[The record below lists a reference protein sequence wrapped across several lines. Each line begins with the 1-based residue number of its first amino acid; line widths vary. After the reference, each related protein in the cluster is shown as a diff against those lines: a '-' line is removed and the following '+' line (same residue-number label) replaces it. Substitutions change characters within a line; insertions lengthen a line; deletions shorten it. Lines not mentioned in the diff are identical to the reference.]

1 LDQVLTSDYE
11 ISIPSRDLIEDI
23 ARRSGDAELQHI
35 LDTEDRE
42 ALDAWLWGK
51 DVLDL
56 LQLDN
61 SIRLNPEDLLT
72 LLRPLQHRV
81 YSISSSP
88 LAHDGTV
95 HLTVASVRYRSGERD
110 RGGVCSTYLAD
121 RVGEGDRVG
130 VFVSKNNSFRLPV
143 DDTTPVVMI
152 GPGTGIA
159 PFRAFLHERRAR
171 NASGQNWLFF
181 GDQHQSSDFIY
192 EDELNGLTRNGVLT
206 RLDLAFSR
214 DQSEKI
220 YVQTRMREQGRDL
233 FDWLENGAHVYVCG
247 DATRM
252 AKDVDDALHEV
263 VAEHGGLDADA
274 AEDYV
279 NNLKRSK
286 RYLRDVY

>member
-1 LDQVLTSDYE
+1 
-11 ISIPSRDLIEDI
+11 
-23 ARRSGDAELQHI
+23 
-35 LDTEDRE
+35 
-42 ALDAWLWGK
+42 
-51 DVLDL
+51 
-56 LQLDN
+56 
-61 SIRLNPEDLLT
+61 
-72 LLRPLQHRV
+72 
-81 YSISSSP
+81 
-88 LAHDGTV
+88 
-95 HLTVASVRYRSGERD
+95 
-110 RGGVCSTYLAD
+110 
-121 RVGEGDRVG
+121 
-130 VFVSKNNSFRLPV
+130 
-143 DDTTPVVMI
+143 MI

-171 NASGQNWLFF
+171 KASGQNWLFF

-192 EDELNGLTRNGVLT
+192 EDELTGLTRDGVLT

-220 YVQTRMREQGRDL
+220 YVQTRMREQGREL
-233 FDWLENGAHVYVCG
+233 FAWLEKGAHVYVCG

-263 VAEHGGLDADA
+263 VAEHGGLDANA